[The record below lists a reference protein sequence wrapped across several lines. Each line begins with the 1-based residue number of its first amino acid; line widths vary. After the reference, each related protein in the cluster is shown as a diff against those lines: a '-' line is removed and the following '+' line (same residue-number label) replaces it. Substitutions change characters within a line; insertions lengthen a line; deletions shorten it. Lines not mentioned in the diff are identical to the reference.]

1 MTNMK
6 SYISACLKPI
16 ITSIREMIIRHFDA
30 NKASIDELKT
40 KVDNLQTTL
49 QEVQKENLNLQNQ
62 VTNFTAIVE
71 SFDKNLSN
79 QILQIQANT
88 TAIQHINEILSG
100 GGSGGSS
107 SDDASGES

>member
-1 MTNMK
+1 MK
-6 SYISACLKPI
+6 SYISACLKPMI
-16 ITSIREMIIRHFDA
+16 VSIRDMITRCFNT

-49 QEVQKENLNLQNQ
+49 QEVQTENLNLKNQ
-62 VTNFTAIVE
+62 ITNCINLTE
-71 SFDKNLSN
+71 GFDRNLSE
-79 QILQIQANT
+79 QIQKIQSNT

-107 SDDASGES
+107 SDDTSGES